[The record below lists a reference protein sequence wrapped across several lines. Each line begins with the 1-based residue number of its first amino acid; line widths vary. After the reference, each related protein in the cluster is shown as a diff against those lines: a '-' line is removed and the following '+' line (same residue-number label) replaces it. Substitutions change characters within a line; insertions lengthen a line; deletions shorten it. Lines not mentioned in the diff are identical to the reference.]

1 MKTNGETGER
11 PGCFVRR
18 RFASFRVLG
27 DASGATSALVK
38 LSGGSLDACSFFLVV
53 SGSDG
58 PGRAVINRWKTQTW
72 VMDAVWASHLGGRS
86 TRGGSPRS
94 SNSPG
99 ESVRADGWRCQTRS
113 GRGNAGWRG
122 STRGRRATRLAR
134 PRFVAATWKKQLR
147 RWSARA
153 RAYQIADPERSDLA
167 VRGGCSLGHGAR
179 LTRVV
184 LDQLVRS
191 RARDG
196 EGAVVSPTSREGY
209 ISALSLFHRDGRG
222 RAFLAA
228 ANRSARDDRLSPT
241 DSLRSRLS
249 NARFRSSHVRALA
262 ARRAVRARR
271 RWISRTNA
279 DQPITWL
286 LAFPEIGH
294 PTALRPAYGP
304 SRCQVESIWQ
314 KRRGRPDY
322 WRLARRDFFPHRGG
336 RSLAVGQCRGQ
347 MLRALLETRAR
358 AMARVDDDEQALATF
373 TSRGIALF
381 AFALV
386 GALAMWQLAG
396 ESALNA
402 KLHDVLVP
410 HVRGANLASM
420 VRQGE
425 LGTDALPSAHADPEG
440 NDTTRSY
447 TWLTRERTADEL
459 RAMEDER
466 TRAAREARADSDSE
480 SATRTG
486 TRTGTGTGGARTQP
500 AG

>member
-1 MKTNGETGER
+1 M
-11 PGCFVRR
+11 
-18 RFASFRVLG
+18 
-27 DASGATSALVK
+27 
-38 LSGGSLDACSFFLVV
+38 
-53 SGSDG
+53 
-58 PGRAVINRWKTQTW
+58 
-72 VMDAVWASHLGGRS
+72 WASHLGGRS

-99 ESVRADGWRCQTRS
+99 EGARAEGWRCQTRS

-304 SRCQVESIWQ
+304 LLCQVASNLAKVEGMGLHIGAGA
-314 KRRGRPDY
+314 RRG
-322 WRLARRDFFPHRGG
+322 FFPFRV
-336 RSLAVGQCRGQ
+336 RSVGPRS
-347 MLRALLETRAR
+347 
-358 AMARVDDDEQALATF
+358 DD
-373 TSRGIALF
+373 
-381 AFALV
+381 
-386 GALAMWQLAG
+386 G
-396 ESALNA
+396 E
-402 KLHDVLVP
+402 
-410 HVRGANLASM
+410 ANS
-420 VRQGE
+420 
-425 LGTDALPSAHADPEG
+425 
-440 NDTTRSY
+440 
-447 TWLTRERTADEL
+447 
-459 RAMEDER
+459 
-466 TRAAREARADSDSE
+466 
-480 SATRTG
+480 
-486 TRTGTGTGGARTQP
+486 
-500 AG
+500 